1 MTILLSLLM
10 SMPYMPPHVTAKLHT
25 LPLFLFDAI
34 SCRRHNIFIWAT
46 AYLPIIGMSMWYNS
60 GCTTFFSFRFPPGNP
75 FCHLSAAGLAADV
88 YSCDHFDPIEGHG
101 EACEFVKG

>member
-1 MTILLSLLM
+1 MTILLSFLM
-10 SMPYMPPHVTAKLHT
+10 PMPCMSLHVTAKLHV
-25 LPLFLFDAI
+25 LFQVFT
-34 SCRRHNIFIWAT
+34 SM
-46 AYLPIIGMSMWYNS
+46 AYLPIIRMSMRYNS

-88 YSCDHFDPIEGHG
+88 YSCNHFDPIEGHG